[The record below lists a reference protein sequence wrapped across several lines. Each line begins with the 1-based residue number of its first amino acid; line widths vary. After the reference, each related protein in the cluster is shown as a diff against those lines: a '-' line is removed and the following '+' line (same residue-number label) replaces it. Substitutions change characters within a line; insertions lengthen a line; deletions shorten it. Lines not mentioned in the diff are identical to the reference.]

1 MSEFRADCTLVYV
14 DLAEVPVKLSMS
26 LFGNS
31 SGFSKEVQPMD
42 IVVLMLTIVAVI
54 TKGDVIRTVFCRK
67 QCTDYLKIPE
77 NSMPLCAPE
86 YLQLKECGTV
96 VSCDWAEADRD
107 KVRPTAN
114 SSDFLCCY
122 RVIVKEKG
130 ECVEPPL
137 AETESVQAQL
147 TKAGYIA
154 KLIISDPK
162 HQKISESDEMDC
174 PPTVVTHPL
183 IDMRHF
189 GNSVR
194 SGCQSVD
201 ELSCVHVAMISCDW
215 PEVDRDKVRPIANLS
230 DFLRCY
236 LAVVSFADHCGFS
249 FFSWILCI
257 IFFAIIILQAGY
269 IVMLRIF
276 GPKYRKISQSDEK
289 NCRQALTMHPLVV
302 MRHFDNTVSNGHLWV
317 DELSTVHVPS
327 AITRLE

>member
-1 MSEFRADCTLVYV
+1 
-14 DLAEVPVKLSMS
+14 
-26 LFGNS
+26 
-31 SGFSKEVQPMD
+31 MD
-42 IVVLMLTIVAVI
+42 IAVLMLTIVAVI

-67 QCTDYLKIPE
+67 QCTDYLEIPE

-137 AETESVQAQL
+137 AETESVQAQV
-147 TKAGYIA
+147 TKSTFENCVSHFLSWILCVVLLAVVVLQAGYIA

-201 ELSCVHVAMISCDW
+201 ELSCVHVAS
-215 PEVDRDKVRPIANLS
+215 
-230 DFLRCY
+230 
-236 LAVVSFADHCGFS
+236 G
-249 FFSWILCI
+249 
-257 IFFAIIILQAGY
+257 
-269 IVMLRIF
+269 
-276 GPKYRKISQSDEK
+276 
-289 NCRQALTMHPLVV
+289 
-302 MRHFDNTVSNGHLWV
+302 
-317 DELSTVHVPS
+317 
-327 AITRLE
+327 IT